1 VPPVDSRTASDEATD
16 ASWSTRLAL
25 PFFLI
30 TLAVTFVGF
39 ALFGASQAG
48 AFPVT
53 IPYEVAW
60 FAQFGPSGVAVYL
73 TWRRGGGSAAKDLLG
88 RLVQWR
94 VAPTWYAVALFTAPV
109 MAGLVL
115 FGNDVL
121 GAEVVAWAK
130 FATLPSALGAALDG
144 RVMAR
149 GPLQSIVDAAR
160 AGPAWVTVGTFG
172 LFALTAGGLSE
183 ELGWRGY
190 ALSRIQTY
198 YTTLAAGVVIAL
210 YWSVWHIAPPVWE
223 VLFTQGLGPFLGAAG
238 ATVGQYV
245 AFGTP
250 LSILFV
256 WTVNRSGGSVLM
268 AVFFHASWNT
278 TALTMMELFP
288 AAYLLETS
296 LLIWVVAIVVVAADR
311 AHFFSRSPE
320 E

>member
-1 VPPVDSRTASDEATD
+1 MPPADSRTASDEATD

-30 TLAVTFVGF
+30 TLGISLTGS

-48 AFPVT
+48 ALPVT
-53 IPYEVAW
+53 VPFEVPFITQ
-60 FAQFGPSGVAVYL
+60 FAPAGIAVYL
-73 TWRRGGGSAAKDLLG
+73 TWRRSGGSAAKDLLG

-94 VAPTWYAVALFTAPV
+94 VPPTWYAVTLFTAPILAV
-109 MAGLVL
+109 LVL
-115 FGNDVL
+115 LGNDVL
-121 GAEVVAWAK
+121 GAEAVAWSE
-130 FATLPSALGAALDG
+130 FATLPSTLGAALDG
-144 RVMAR
+144 RVWAP

-160 AGPAWVTVGTFG
+160 AAPAWVTVGTFG
-172 LFALTAGGLSE
+172 LFALTGGGLSE

-198 YTTLAAGVVIAL
+198 YTTLTAGVVIAL
-210 YWSVWHIAPPVWE
+210 YWSVWHITPQVWE
-223 VLFTQGLGPFLGAAG
+223 ILFTQGLGPFLGAAG

-245 AFGTP
+245 AFSTP

-256 WTVNRSGGSVLM
+256 WAVNRSGGSVLM

-278 TALTMMELFP
+278 TALTMMELYP
-288 AAYLLETS
+288 AAFLLETS
-296 LLIWVVAIVVVAADR
+296 LLIWVVAIVIVVADR
-311 AHFFSRSPE
+311 AHFFSRGPE